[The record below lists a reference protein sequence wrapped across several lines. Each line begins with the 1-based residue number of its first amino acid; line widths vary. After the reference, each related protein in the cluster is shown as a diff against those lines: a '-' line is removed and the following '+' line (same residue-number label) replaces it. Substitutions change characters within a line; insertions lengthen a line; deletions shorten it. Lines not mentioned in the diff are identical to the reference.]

1 MLILFV
7 ALILA
12 MIVFGI
18 GLKIFENHMPEPVIS
33 EDGFLMDE
41 QSEELE
47 VWALE
52 AYGAAYTLQE
62 ILTVKSDDVVGR
74 VKTYEAI
81 IKGENIPEPGV
92 PESFKVLLKE
102 LQSLALDVR
111 VLDQDN
117 NEVRLLESSEYEV
130 TDFKKVLDEGNGYR
144 RNSREEEAEYKA
156 GGMSTVTLNEDGTED
171 AVDSDDEADFDMA
184 DDFDDDYGDGNSD
197 EY

>member
-1 MLILFV
+1 MRIENLQNENRKYAKSIGNFHVLEYV
-7 ALILA
+7 QDASVSPMNA
-12 MIVFGI
+12 MNEYFMSKMNVRRR
-18 GLKIFENHMPEPVIS
+18 
-33 EDGFLMDE
+33 
-41 QSEELE
+41 Q
-47 VWALE
+47 
-52 AYGAAYTLQE
+52 
-62 ILTVKSDDVVGR
+62 VVGR